1 MSRPDRRTPA
11 RGARVID
18 SRRLLVAL
26 VRGEELGVVVPVALE
41 IVGASPL
48 TSAGCFR
55 GDLLRGLMEV
65 PGSFWGACPQLYERY
80 RSALRAAAA
89 LRRQLPR
96 EERMEFWSR
105 LDVEVAERGEQM
117 GT

>member
-1 MSRPDRRTPA
+1 MT
-11 RGARVID
+11 
-18 SRRLLVAL
+18 
-26 VRGEELGVVVPVALE
+26 LE

-48 TSAGCFR
+48 ASAGCFR

-65 PGSFWGACPQLYERY
+65 PGSFWGTRPDLYERY

-89 LRRQLPR
+89 QRRQLPR

-105 LDVEVAERGEQM
+105 LDVEVAESRGDL
-117 GT
+117 GR

>member
-1 MSRPDRRTPA
+1 MSRPDRPTPA
-11 RGARVID
+11 RGARIID

-26 VRGEELGVVVPVALE
+26 VRGEELGLVVPLALE
-41 IVGASPL
+41 IVSASPL
-48 TSAGCFR
+48 ASAGCFR

-80 RSALRAAAA
+80 RAALRAAAT

-105 LDVEVAERGEQM
+105 LDAEVAEHGERM
-117 GT
+117 RT